1 MPISGKPE
9 IGAACPRSGA
19 HASLCAPYES
29 RENPMNIQTSAVEA
43 AHRLLVDR
51 DVDVPMR
58 DGARLKADVIRPDD
72 GGKFPAILNLGPY
85 QKDKVWVPPDTLE
98 EKPNPLMNWET
109 VNPEWWVPRGYAC
122 VRVDGRGSGKSPGQC
137 EPWSMQEAIDFYDA
151 IEWAAAQPW
160 CNGKV
165 GLSGISYYAINQWFV
180 ANLQPPSLK
189 AIIPWEGFADI
200 YRDALYHG
208 GILSVFMTNWFTAHL
223 LHHMLGRASRQQPD
237 GWQVNMV
244 HFWLRNN
251 LDSGVFHGA
260 QAQWDKIT
268 VPMYTVGNWTGFA
281 LHLRGN
287 TEAYMRAASRH
298 KKLRIH
304 TGSHVHPFYTE
315 EGRQD
320 QLRFLD
326 HWLKGIDN
334 GVMDEPPVR
343 LAIRKGRDEIE
354 WRSEHEWPLART
366 QWTKLHFDL
375 GKPDA
380 AALVRDNPATT
391 SSRTYAASSLGT
403 MGSTSAA
410 SSQVMGGGI
419 KPGMG
424 VSLET
429 PPLPADLEVT
439 GPLMANLWVSSATED
454 MDLFLTL
461 RNFDAEG
468 NEVLETGQQGAPV
481 PVAKGWLRV
490 SHRELDPELTL
501 PYRPYHAHRRRLYL
515 APGEIVEVQVE
526 IWPTSMVFR
535 KGHRIRLDVQPRD
548 GVGSQS
554 YMHYH
559 ADYNT
564 GTNTIYAGGDKP
576 SYLLLPVIP

>member
-1 MPISGKPE
+1 MNVQVTTT
-9 IGAACPRSGA
+9 AAA
-19 HASLCAPYES
+19 NYA
-29 RENPMNIQTSAVEA
+29 
-43 AHRLLVDR
+43 LLLDR

-58 DGARLKADVIRPDD
+58 DGARLKADVIRPDAA
-72 GGKFPAILNLGPY
+72 GKFPAILNLGPY
-85 QKDKVWVPPDTLE
+85 QKDKVWVPPATLE
-98 EKPNPLMNWET
+98 EKPNDLMNWET
-109 VNPEWWVPRGYAC
+109 VNPEWWVPQGYAC

-137 EPWSMQEAIDFYDA
+137 EPWSLQEAIDFYDA

-165 GLSGISYYAINQWFV
+165 GLNGISYYAINQWFV
-180 ANLQPPSLK
+180 ANLQPPSLA

-208 GILSVFMTNWFTAHL
+208 GLLNVFMTNWVTAHL
-223 LHHMLGRASRQQPD
+223 MHHMLGRASRQQPD
-237 GWQVNMV
+237 GWQVNTM
-244 HFWLRNN
+244 HLWLRNN
-251 LDSGVFHGA
+251 LDSGALAGA
-260 QAQWDKIT
+260 QAQWDRIT
-268 VPMYTVGNWTGFA
+268 VPMLTVGNWTGFG

-287 TEAYMRAASRH
+287 TEAFMRAASKH

-315 EGRQD
+315 EGRRD

-326 HWLKGIDN
+326 YWLKGIDN
-334 GVMDEPPVR
+334 GVMDEPPVK

-354 WRSEHEWPLART
+354 WRHENEWPLART
-366 QWTKLHFDL
+366 TWTKLYFDL
-375 GKPDA
+375 SA
-380 AALVRDNPATT
+380 ADSADLVENNPATT
-391 SSRTYAASSLGT
+391 ASRTYQSFNLGT

-424 VSLET
+424 IALQT

-439 GPLMANLWVSSATED
+439 GPLMANIWVSSATED

-461 RNFDAEG
+461 RNFDTDG
-468 NEVLETGQQGAPV
+468 NEVMETGQQGAPV

-490 SHRELDPELTL
+490 SHRELDPDLSL
-501 PYRPYHAHRRRLYL
+501 PYRPYHRHRRRLYL
-515 APGEIVEVQVE
+515 KPGEIVEVQIE
-526 IWPTSMVFR
+526 IWPTSMVFK

-548 GVGSQS
+548 GAGSAG
-554 YMHYH
+554 YLHYH

-564 GTNTIYAGGDKP
+564 GTNTVYAGGDKP
-576 SYLLLPVIP
+576 SYLLLPVIPQS

>member
-1 MPISGKPE
+1 VPGVQDRIV
-9 IGAACPRSGA
+9 
-19 HASLCAPYES
+19 
-29 RENPMNIQTSAVEA
+29 VEK
-43 AHRLLVDR
+43 
-51 DVDVPMR
+51 DVDVAMR
-58 DGARLKADVIRPDD
+58 DGAHLKADVFRPAAD
-72 GGKFPAILNLGPY
+72 GRYPAILNLGPY
-85 QKDKVWVPPDTLE
+85 QKDKLWIPPDTLE
-98 EKPNPLMNWET
+98 EKPNPYMNWET
-109 VNPEWWVPRGYAC
+109 VNPEWWVPWGYAA

-137 EPWSMQEAIDFYDA
+137 EPWSLAEAIDFYDA

-160 CNGKV
+160 CNGNV
-165 GLSGISYYAINQWFV
+165 GLCGISYFAINQWFV

-200 YRDALYHG
+200 YRDALFHG
-208 GILSVFMTNWFTAHL
+208 GILSVFMSNWFTAHL
-223 LHHMLGRASRQQPD
+223 MHHTVGRASQNIPNA
-237 GWQVNMV
+237 WQVNTL
-244 HFWLRNN
+244 HFWLSNN
-251 LDSGVFHGA
+251 LDSGALRGA
-260 QAQWDKIT
+260 QAQWERIT
-268 VPMYTVGNWTGFA
+268 VPMFSVGNWTGFG

-287 TEAYMRAASRH
+287 TEAFMRAASKH

-315 EGRQD
+315 EGRSD

-326 HWLKGIDN
+326 YWLKGIDN
-334 GVMDEPPVR
+334 GVMDEPPVK

-354 WRSEHEWPLART
+354 WRYEHEWPLKRT
-366 QWTKLHFDL
+366 QWTKLYFDL
-375 GKPDA
+375 SKPEGPC
-380 AALVRDNPATT
+380 ALVEANPVTTSARAYAATT
-391 SSRTYAASSLGT
+391 LGS

-424 VSLET
+424 ISLET
-429 PPLPADLEVT
+429 APLPHDIEVT
-439 GPLMANLWVSSATED
+439 GPLAAVLWVSSSSED

-461 RNFDAEG
+461 RNFDPDG
-468 NEVLETGQQGAPV
+468 SEVLETGQQGTPV

-490 SHRELDPELTL
+490 SHRELDPELSL
-501 PYRPYHAHRRRLYL
+501 PYRPYHKHQRRLFL
-515 APGEIVEVQVE
+515 KPGEIVQVQVE
-526 IWPTSMVFR
+526 IWPTSMVFK

-564 GTNTIYAGGDKP
+564 GTNTVYSGGDKET
-576 SYLLLPVIP
+576 YLLVPVIPPQQR

>member
-1 MPISGKPE
+1 
-9 IGAACPRSGA
+9 
-19 HASLCAPYES
+19 
-29 RENPMNIQTSAVEA
+29 MNIQATA
-43 AHRLLVDR
+43 AAATYGLLVDR

-85 QKDKVWVPPDTLE
+85 QKDKVWVPPDMLE

-109 VNPEWWVPRGYAC
+109 VNPEWWVPKGYAC

-137 EPWSMQEAIDFYDA
+137 EPWSQQEAIDFYDA

-180 ANLQPPSLK
+180 ANLQPPSLH
-189 AIIPWEGFADI
+189 AIVPWEGFADI

-223 LHHMLGRASRQQPD
+223 MHHMVGRASRHQPD
-237 GWQVNMV
+237 GWQVNV
-244 HFWLRNN
+244 LHFWLRNN
-251 LDSGVFHGA
+251 LDSGVLRGA
-260 QAQWDKIT
+260 QAQWDRIT
-268 VPMYTVGNWTGFA
+268 VPMFTVGNWTGMA

-287 TEAYMRAASRH
+287 TEAFMRAASKH

-315 EGRQD
+315 EGRRD

-326 HWLKGIDN
+326 YWLKGIDN
-334 GVMDEPPVR
+334 GVMDEPPVK

-354 WRSEHEWPLART
+354 WRQENEWPLART
-366 QWTKLHFDL
+366 RWTKFYFDL
-375 GKPDA
+375 PKASADKPGA
-380 AALVRDNPATT
+380 GALVAANPRETGAC
-391 SSRTYAASSLGT
+391 TYAATGLGT

-429 PPLPADLEVT
+429 PPLPDDIEVT
-439 GPLMANLWVSSATED
+439 GPVMANLWVSSSTED

-461 RNFDAEG
+461 RNFDADG
-468 NEVLETGQQGAPV
+468 NEVLETGQQGTPV

-490 SHRELDPELTL
+490 SHRELDPDLSL
-501 PYRPYHAHRRRLYL
+501 PYRPYHRHQRRLYL
-515 APGEIVEVQVE
+515 EPGEIVEVQVE
-526 IWPTSMVFR
+526 IWPTSMVFK
-535 KGHRIRLDVQPRD
+535 KGHRIRLDIQPRD

-564 GTNTIYAGGDKP
+564 GTNTIYSGGDKQ
-576 SYLLLPVIP
+576 SYLQLPVIPARS